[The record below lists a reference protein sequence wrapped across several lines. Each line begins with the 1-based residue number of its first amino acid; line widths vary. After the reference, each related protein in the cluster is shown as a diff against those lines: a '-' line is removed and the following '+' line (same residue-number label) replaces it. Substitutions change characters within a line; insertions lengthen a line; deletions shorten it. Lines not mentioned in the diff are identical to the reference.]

1 MNAAVSSES
10 WVVTGPQIIEVE
22 DVRALRVALV
32 GGRVDVVG
40 RDEPGA
46 RIEVHHVAGRPLEVS
61 LVDGELRVGYAFT
74 LGGWESWLE
83 RLLSWRSADAA
94 DVHVAVPHDVA
105 VRLGTVS
112 AEGFLGDLAQGAH
125 SATVS
130 GTVVTDGTQGLL
142 NVKSVSGDVVV
153 RGHVGD
159 LRANS
164 VNGSVTASGAFA
176 QAAVVTVSGA
186 IALDA
191 TRAAG
196 ISLQTVSGDATVRLP
211 DGHGVT
217 VAARSLSGRVVV
229 DGHARHGD
237 GPVTG
242 NVEVVTGD
250 GACRIQAS
258 TVSGHL
264 TVLRAAPADAG
275 PGDARQEGT
284 A

>member
-46 RIEVHHVAGRPLEVS
+46 RIEVHRVSGRPLEVS
-61 LVDGELRVGYAFT
+61 LVDGELRVGYTFT
-74 LGGWESWLE
+74 LGGWEGWLE

-94 DVHVAVPHDVA
+94 DVHVAVPHDVV
-105 VRLGTVS
+105 VRLGTVG
-112 AEGFLGDLAQGAH
+112 AEGFIGDVAAGAQV
-125 SATVS
+125 ATVS
-130 GTVVTDGTQGLL
+130 GAVVTDGTKGLVNL
-142 NVKSVSGDVVV
+142 KSVSGDLVA
-153 RGHVGD
+153 RGHIGD

-176 QAAVVTVSGA
+176 QASVVTVSGA
-186 IALDA
+186 VVLDA
-191 TRAAG
+191 ARAVG
-196 ISLQTVSGDATVRLP
+196 VSLQTVSGDATVRLP
-211 DGHGVT
+211 EGLGVT
-217 VAARSLSGRVVV
+217 LAARSVSGRVVV
-229 DGHARHGD
+229 DGQARSGD
-237 GPVTG
+237 GPLTG

-250 GACRIQAS
+250 GSCRIQAS

-264 TVLRAAPADAG
+264 TVLRSAPGAAG
-275 PGDARQEGT
+275 PQDVRQEGT